1 MSSRH
6 KPATLSRMNAYS
18 SDLRERI
25 AQAYDE
31 GAGSQ
36 RALAAR
42 FRVSR
47 TFVERLLRRRRETGS
62 LAALPRSG
70 GQRSALD
77 AAALRLVAR
86 LVRAQNDLTLS
97 GLCDLVER
105 ERGLRVSVPTTH
117 RAVVRLGLRTKKDA
131 ARF

>member
-1 MSSRH
+1 
-6 KPATLSRMNAYS
+6 MNAYS

-36 RALAAR
+36 RTLAAR

-86 LVRAQNDLTLS
+86 LVRQQNDLTLPE
-97 GLCDLVER
+97 LCEQGEG
-105 ERGLRVSVPTTH
+105 ERGVRVSVPTMH
-117 RAVVRLGLRTKKDA
+117 RAVVRLGLRATKDA
-131 ARF
+131 ARFS

>member
-1 MSSRH
+1 
-6 KPATLSRMNAYS
+6 MNAYS

-31 GAGSQ
+31 GTGSQ

-47 TFVERLLRRRRETGS
+47 TFVERLLRRRRATGS

-86 LVRAQNDLTLS
+86 LVRQQNDLTLS
-97 GLCDLVER
+97 ELCDLVER
-105 ERGLRVSVPTTH
+105 ERGVRVSVPTMH

>member
-1 MSSRH
+1 
-6 KPATLSRMNAYS
+6 MNAYS

-36 RALAAR
+36 RTLAAR
-42 FRVSR
+42 FRISR

-86 LVRAQNDLTLS
+86 LVRQQGTNRVGQPGLKLRLLDHDRAAVLFKPRRVGTLM
-97 GLCDLVER
+97 
-105 ERGLRVSVPTTH
+105 
-117 RAVVRLGLRTKKDA
+117 VVRRMRIRDDHRRRFAADHLRD
-131 ARF
+131 

>member
-1 MSSRH
+1 
-6 KPATLSRMNAYS
+6 MNAYS

-25 AQAYDE
+25 AEAYDE

-62 LAALPRSG
+62 LAARPRAG
-70 GQRSALD
+70 GRRGILD
-77 AAALRLVAR
+77 EPASRLVAR
-86 LVRAQNDLTLS
+86 LVRRQNDLTLAE
-97 GLCDLVER
+97 LCER
-105 ERGLRVSVPTTH
+105 VAGERGVRVSVPTMH
-117 RAVVRLGLRTKKDA
+117 RALVRLGLRTKKDA
-131 ARF
+131 ARQ

>member
-1 MSSRH
+1 
-6 KPATLSRMNAYS
+6 MNAYS

-36 RALAAR
+36 RTLATR

-62 LAALPRSG
+62 LAALPHSG
-70 GQRSALD
+70 GQRGALD

-86 LVRAQNDLTLS
+86 LVFMQNDLTLS
-97 GLCDLVER
+97 ELCDLVER
-105 ERGLRVSVPTTH
+105 ERGLRVSVPTMH
-117 RAVVRLGLRTKKDA
+117 RAVARLGLRTKKDA

>member
-1 MSSRH
+1 
-6 KPATLSRMNAYS
+6 MNAYS

-36 RALAAR
+36 RTLAAR

-62 LAALPRSG
+62 LAAFPRAG

-86 LVRAQNDLTLS
+86 LVRQQNDLTLS
-97 GLCDLVER
+97 ELCDLVER
-105 ERGLRVSVPTTH
+105 ERGLRVSVPTMH

>member
-1 MSSRH
+1 
-6 KPATLSRMNAYS
+6 MNAYS

-31 GAGSQ
+31 GTGSQ

-77 AAALRLVAR
+77 AGALRLVAQLIR
-86 LVRAQNDLTLS
+86 KQNDLTLAE
-97 GLCDLVER
+97 LCEQVGR
-105 ERGLRVSVPTTH
+105 ERGVHVSVPAMH

-131 ARF
+131 ARQ

>member
-1 MSSRH
+1 
-6 KPATLSRMNAYS
+6 MNAYS

-31 GAGSQ
+31 GEGSQ

-47 TFVERLLRRRRETGS
+47 TFVERLLRRRRETGN

-86 LVRAQNDLTLS
+86 LVRQQNDLTLS
-97 GLCDLVER
+97 ELCDLVER
-105 ERGLRVSVPTTH
+105 SLRVSVPTMH
-117 RAVVRLGLRTKKDA
+117 RAAARLGLRTKKDA

>member
-1 MSSRH
+1 
-6 KPATLSRMNAYS
+6 MNAYS

-62 LAALPRSG
+62 LAASPRGG

-86 LVRAQNDLTLS
+86 LVRQQNDLTLAE
-97 GLCDLVER
+97 LCER
-105 ERGLRVSVPTTH
+105 VASQRGVRVSVPTMH
-117 RAVVRLGLRTKKDA
+117 RALRRLELSHKKS
-131 ARF
+131 

>member
-1 MSSRH
+1 
-6 KPATLSRMNAYS
+6 MNAYS

-31 GAGSQ
+31 GTGSQ
-36 RALAAR
+36 RTLATR

-62 LAALPRSG
+62 LAALPRAG
-70 GQRSALD
+70 GQRGTLD
-77 AAALRLVAR
+77 AVALRLVAQLIR
-86 LVRAQNDLTLS
+86 KQNDLTLAE
-97 GLCDLVER
+97 LCERVEH
-105 ERGLRVSVPTTH
+105 ERGLRVSVPTMH

-131 ARF
+131 ARL

>member
-1 MSSRH
+1 
-6 KPATLSRMNAYS
+6 MNAYS

-86 LVRAQNDLTLS
+86 LVRQQNDLTLS
-97 GLCDLVER
+97 ELCDLVER
-105 ERGLRVSVPTTH
+105 QRGLRVSVPTMH
-117 RAVVRLGLRTKKDA
+117 RAAARLGLRTKKDA
-131 ARF
+131 ARL

>member
-1 MSSRH
+1 
-6 KPATLSRMNAYS
+6 MNAYS

-25 AQAYDE
+25 AQTYDE

-36 RALAAR
+36 HALAAR

-47 TFVERLLRRRRETGS
+47 TFVERLLRRRETVS
-62 LAALPRSG
+62 LAALTRSG

-86 LVRAQNDLTLS
+86 LVRQQNDLTLS
-97 GLCDLVER
+97 ELCDLVER
-105 ERGLRVSVPTTH
+105 ERSLRVSVPTMH
-117 RAVVRLGLRTKKDA
+117 RAVVRVGLRTKKDA

>member
-1 MSSRH
+1 
-6 KPATLSRMNAYS
+6 MNAYS

-47 TFVERLLRRRRETGS
+47 AFVERLLRRRRETGR

-70 GQRSALD
+70 GQRSALA

-86 LVRAQNDLTLS
+86 LVRQQNDLTLAE
-97 GLCDLVER
+97 LCDLVER
-105 ERGLRVSVPTTH
+105 ERGLRVSAPTMH
-117 RAVVRLGLRTKKDA
+117 RAVGRLGSRTKKDA